1 MSKEVKKDKKATVAV
16 FDVTKVDSL
25 KRKRIVSLCKQAGI
39 KANKNNDELKE
50 ALKAYHKDHKA
61 QIDQES
67 KERKRKKPKKG
78 DLLKG
83 LDSTVHYD
91 VAKTTID

>member
-1 MSKEVKKDKKATVAV
+1 MSKADTKKAEKKAAVAV

-50 ALKAYHKDHKA
+50 ALKSYHKDHKS
-61 QIDQES
+61 QIEQEM
-67 KERKRKKPKKG
+67 KERKR
-78 DLLKG
+78 
-83 LDSTVHYD
+83 
-91 VAKTTID
+91 